1 MIVKHFLYYE
11 NYTNSIK
18 NTKIRN
24 ILSIESLLIAD
35 VWETLLRTINCMLSS
50 TNKTHDKF
58 QVFRQ
63 GKFYNGLTP

>member
-1 MIVKHFLYYE
+1 
-11 NYTNSIK
+11 
-18 NTKIRN
+18 
-24 ILSIESLLIAD
+24 
-35 VWETLLRTINCMLSS
+35 MLSS